1 MKVVIDGAGEIGSHL
16 AKLLVRDGSDVTVI
30 DSDRSRLDA
39 LSAAVDIEPLEGDPS
54 SLKSLNDA
62 QVGKAD
68 LFIAAYPYVD
78 QSVNILSAMFAKSLG
93 AKKVVARTKNMELVA
108 NRGRQ
113 MLKDLGVDLPFCP
126 EKIISD
132 EIVSQLR
139 HSTTINDN
147 MDFAKGKLHIIAFRL
162 EEESPILDIKLVDF
176 TQQFSKEQNSEFRV
190 IAISRDTSTIIPK
203 FDTKFK
209 LGDLVYIIIR
219 KEGVKMLTS
228 YLGLS
233 DEAAEKVMIMGGGTV
248 GAITAALLSSEVSQ
262 VKVVEINKERC
273 LKLASDLP
281 EVVEVV
287 NGDAR
292 NSDFLYEQGL
302 YDYDAFV
309 ALTGN
314 DEANILACVAARKF
328 GVSRTIAE
336 VENIEYMQLAEEL
349 GVDTVINK
357 KLVTASRIFKLTL
370 SDRAKFVRYM
380 SGTEAELMEYTAVEG
395 SAITRKTLKDIDFP
409 DDAVIG
415 GYIRGSEGA
424 IAVGTTQIQAGD
436 RVIVFAMPASAKAVD
451 RLFK

>member
-16 AKLLVRDGSDVTVI
+16 AKLLVRDGSEVTVI
-30 DSDRSRLDA
+30 DADRSRLDA

-54 SLKSLNDA
+54 SLKSLSDA
-62 QVGKAD
+62 QVAKAD
-68 LFIAAYPYVD
+68 LFIATYPYVD
-78 QSVNILSAMFAKSLG
+78 QSINILAAMFAKSLG
-93 AKKVVARTKNMELVA
+93 AKKVVARTKNMELLTSK
-108 NRGRQ
+108 GRQ

-132 EIVSQLR
+132 EISSQLR
-139 HSTTINDN
+139 HSTINDS
-147 MDFAKGKLHIIAFRL
+147 MDFAKGKLHILAFRL
-162 EEESPILDIKLVDF
+162 EEESPILDMKLVDF
-176 TQQFSKEQNSEFRV
+176 THQFSREQNSDFRV

-219 KEGVKMLTS
+219 KEGVKMLTG
-228 YLGLS
+228 YLGVN
-233 DEAAEKVMIMGGGTV
+233 DVAAEKVMIMGGGTV
-248 GAITAALLSSEVSQ
+248 GAITASLLSSEVQQ
-262 VKVVEINKERC
+262 VKLVEINRERC
-273 LKLASDLP
+273 LKLAGDLP

-287 NGDAR
+287 NGDGR

-309 ALTGN
+309 ALTGS

-328 GVSRTIAE
+328 GVNRTIAE
-336 VENIEYMQLAEEL
+336 VENMEYMRLAEEL

-380 SGTEAELMEYTAVEG
+380 SGTEAEVMEYTAEQG

-415 GYIRGSEGA
+415 GYIRAGEGA
-424 IAVGTTQIQAGD
+424 IAVGSTQIQAGD
-436 RVIVFAMPASAKAVD
+436 RVIVFAMPDSAKAVD